1 MDGNA
6 KPGSRTIGLV
16 FDAKKRIIKTK
27 NMKNLIFIGLLLFL
41 FSSCNEKLD
50 SAKFTN
56 TKWELT
62 ELPGLALPASAK
74 ATLNI
79 ADSLKLSGKSFCNN
93 YGGKAEIADNKIT
106 VKNVFGTKMFCQ
118 ETDAAERAY
127 LHALNQVN
135 NAKITENKLYLLNGD
150 KTLLIFTKTN

>member
-1 MDGNA
+1 LDGDE

-50 SAKFTN
+50 PAKFIN
-56 TKWELT
+56 TKWELA